1 MTPTAPGAPATP
13 TLGAMLAQV
22 HEPWAAQV
30 RLVLGPATDP
40 KARFWTRWG
49 AARFLGDQFG
59 RRFRAECALV
69 DELDGLIPSR
79 AAARLDAA
87 RAEIDRAA
95 AALRNVGRQRG
106 VAEVMAGLTL
116 PFVDALGQ
124 WWAELESATASLDQ
138 SDLPPNARRR
148 LTRLL
153 AVDGVAS

>member
-1 MTPTAPGAPATP
+1 MSQTIPGAPATR

-40 KARFWTRWG
+40 KASFWTRWG
-49 AARFLGDQFG
+49 AARFLGDQFA

-69 DELDGLIPSR
+69 DELDGLTPSP

-95 AALRNVGRQRG
+95 AELRNVGRRRG
-106 VAEVMAGLTL
+106 VAEIMAELTL
-116 PFVDALGQ
+116 HFVDALVH
-124 WWAELESATASLDQ
+124 WWTELESATASLDQ
-138 SDLPPNARRR
+138 ADLPPSARRG

-153 AVDGVAS
+153 AVDSAAS